1 MERDEAMKKVFDI
14 LSGKVVCDEKE
25 LGEALTIANTREPK
39 EDKMGFIKAYRLIE
53 FSNIGSLNE
62 WFDENRDIEVV
73 KLEIR
78 EIHSIIRYYLLY
90 KKII

>member
-1 MERDEAMKKVFDI
+1 MSIRVQSEE
-14 LSGKVVCDEKE
+14 SGM
-25 LGEALTIANTREPK
+25 ASI
-39 EDKMGFIKAYRLIE
+39 GFVKAYRLIE

>member
-1 MERDEAMKKVFDI
+1 MESV
-14 LSGKVVCDEKE
+14 
-25 LGEALTIANTREPK
+25 
-39 EDKMGFIKAYRLIE
+39 KAYKLIE